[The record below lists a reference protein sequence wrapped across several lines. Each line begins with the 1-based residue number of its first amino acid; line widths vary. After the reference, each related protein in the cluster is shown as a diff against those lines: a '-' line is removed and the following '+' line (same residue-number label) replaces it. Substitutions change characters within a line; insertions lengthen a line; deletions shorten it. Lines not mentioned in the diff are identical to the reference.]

1 MLVELSN
8 ILLGVRPCLCAGPGA
23 YMDSDFVP
31 VLAIDQDSLT
41 EGVVLL
47 VRPTPVMA
55 SIPCFLR
62 FRNVLRLTLFGLGVF
77 QNVSIFLAEVI
88 LLRLTLHF

>member
-1 MLVELSN
+1 
-8 ILLGVRPCLCAGPGA
+8 
-23 YMDSDFVP
+23 MDGHFVP
-31 VLAIDQDSLT
+31 VLAIDQHSLT

-62 FRNVLRLTLFGLGVF
+62 LRNVLIKTLFGLGVF
-77 QNVSIFLAEVI
+77 QNVSIFLVEVI
-88 LLRLTLHF
+88 LLRWLLYF